1 MKKSQTPSLLFSIFV
16 LFGAISV
23 ASAQGTASRVTG
35 TVTDENGAAVPGAT
49 VTLSNEE
56 RKLLFTTETSDS
68 GTYVFDSVQVAI
80 YTVTVEKQGFKRFV
94 SSGNKVDVNQ
104 PATINATLEVGA
116 VSELVQVVATA
127 EVVQTSSSGNFGNSV
142 EQKTLET
149 LPIVGTRG
157 RNPLTFI
164 NLQPGVTPNAN
175 TGGGIHVHG
184 ARDRAFNFTLDG
196 IDINES
202 SAGGSNFTPLRTN
215 PDSLVE
221 FQVVTSNFTAE
232 LGRSSGAQITLVT
245 RSGTNEFHGTLFE
258 FYQTPRF
265 QANAFINN
273 LNRQGKPQFVQHIYG
288 GSLGGP
294 LPLPRFGEGGRSI
307 YSGNTFF
314 FVNFQRLRATETR
327 SVTRTVY
334 TASARQGIWR
344 YVQGRQNIP
353 AGAANAV
360 VDANGNL
367 LPGLTATTYSVPA
380 NDPLA
385 LGLDPTILAII
396 NRTPLPNNFTT
407 GDGLNTAGFT
417 TTVPANQEKQYDF
430 VMKIDH
436 NFNERNSVYVRYAQG
451 EQNTLSDTAN
461 DGTPRFPGFPNW
473 VDTFRTPKNL
483 AVNYRWSP
491 TGNLTNEL
499 VVGFNRF
506 AFSFNNPDPN
516 ANTNPP
522 FTFTRIN
529 DSALVN
535 ITTPINATPPINN
548 LRRLTTYQLADNLSL
563 IRGSHT
569 FKGGINFRYQ
579 KHDDIRS
586 SVAAQNTSLF
596 VDFDR
601 QVNPPDANAF
611 RITSTQLPGLNAT
624 DRNRLLTMINELLG
638 RVGTMAQAFV
648 AADES
653 AFATPG
659 TPFLYDARYP
669 EYDFY
674 FQDTWKFRPN
684 LTFDLGVRW
693 EVKIS
698 PKGGGDDI
706 ILVPDRAIRLGEA
719 PSDSVKFVEG
729 QLFDSDWNNFAPT
742 VGFAWDPFKT
752 GKTSIRGNFRLAY
765 DRMNTFI
772 VSSQIL
778 PNMPGTTTGVVN
790 TTFGTAGGR
799 ARNLPILSPTGS
811 PLSLR
816 QQPPFSIN
824 SLTVFD
830 PSTRSP
836 KTYQWGF
843 SAQREIGFKSVLEVN
858 YIGRKG
864 IGLYGAY
871 DVNQV
876 DIFNNGFLSAF
887 NTVRAGGDSA
897 LINALLS
904 ADAGRIAAGVTGSVF
919 LRNTLASAAVSQ
931 GSAATA
937 ANAIA
942 IRRNSGA
949 TVPVIVQSGFSPFFF
964 RSYPQFS
971 GGLRVLDSND
981 FSTYHALEAQIKRRF
996 GNGLGF
1002 QASYTLAKSMDNRSF
1017 DPAFSVVSTG
1027 SVQSASSTPFDNR
1040 NRRLNYA
1047 RSDFDRRHTL
1057 QGYMVADLPWG
1068 RGRRYLNNL
1077 HPVVDRIIGGWELGG
1092 VLLFASGRPFT
1103 VYSGLNTVSN
1113 VNQSPINCNDCS
1125 ATMGNLIVENG
1136 RTFWFS
1142 AEQRAQFS
1150 QPGPGEL
1157 GNTGRN
1163 FFNTPTVFVMDLTI
1177 GKRFRFTETMSLEIR
1192 GEMQNITNHVNQDV
1206 PTATFTS
1213 PTFGR
1218 IDDSGVIIPARKIQ
1232 LSAKFHF

>member
-1 MKKSQTPSLLFSIFV
+1 MKNSIATGLL
-16 LFGAISV
+16 LSV
-23 ASAQGTASRVTG
+23 TILLGASALTLGQGTASRVTG
-35 TVTDENGAAVPGAT
+35 TVLDQKGGAVPGAT

-56 RKLLFTTETSDS
+56 RKLVFTTETSDS
-68 GTYVFDSVQVAI
+68 GTYVFDSVQVAT
-80 YTVTVEKQGFKRFV
+80 YTLTVEKQGFKRFI

-104 PATINATLEVGA
+104 PATINVTLEIGA
-116 VSELVQVVATA
+116 ISELVQVVGTA

-157 RNPLTFI
+157 RNPLSFI

-196 IDINES
+196 VDINET

-215 PDSLVE
+215 PDSLTE

-232 LGRSSGAQITLVT
+232 LGRSSGAQVTLVT
-245 RSGTNEFHGTLFE
+245 RSGTSEFHGTIFE
-258 FYQTPRF
+258 FYQTPRL

-288 GSLGGP
+288 GSVGGP
-294 LPLPRFGEGGRSI
+294 LPLPRFGEGGSSI
-307 YSGNTFF
+307 YSGKTFF
-314 FVNFQRLRATETR
+314 FVNLQRLRATETR

-360 VDANGNL
+360 VDAAGNL
-367 LPGLTATTYSVPA
+367 LPGLTARTYSVSA
-380 NDPLA
+380 NDPLGF
-385 LGLDPTILAII
+385 GLDPTILGII
-396 NRTPLPNNFTT
+396 NRTPLPNNFTV

-430 VMKIDH
+430 VTKIDH
-436 NFNERNSVYVRYAQG
+436 NFNERNAIYVRYAQG

-491 TGNLTNEL
+491 TGSITNEL

-506 AFSFNNPDPN
+506 GFSFNNPDPN
-516 ANTNPP
+516 ANSNPP
-522 FTFTRIN
+522 FTFT
-529 DSALVN
+529 N
-535 ITTPINATPPINN
+535 ITNSINFTPPINN
-548 LRRLTTYQLADNLSL
+548 LRRLTTYQLVDNLSL
-563 IRGSHT
+563 IQGSHT

-586 SVAAQNTSLF
+586 SVAALNTNLA
-596 VDFDR
+596 VDFSR
-601 QVNPPDANAF
+601 TVNPPDATAH
-611 RITSTQLPGLNAT
+611 RITAAQLPGLNAT
-624 DRNRLLTMINELLG
+624 DRNRLLSMINELLG
-638 RVGTMAQAFV
+638 RVGNMSQAFV
-648 AADES
+648 AAGD
-653 AFATPG
+653 AFAPAG

-684 LTFDLGVRW
+684 LTFDFGVRW
-693 EVKIS
+693 EVKMT
-698 PKGGGDDI
+698 PRGGGINI
-706 ILVPDRAIRLGEA
+706 ILRPDRPIRLGEA
-719 PSDSVKFVEG
+719 PNDAIKFVEG
-729 QLFDSDWNNFAPT
+729 ELFDSDWNNLAPT
-742 VGFAWDPFKT
+742 AGFAWDPFKT

-772 VSSQIL
+772 ISSQIL
-778 PNMPGTTTGVVN
+778 PNMPGTSTGVVN
-790 TTFGTAGGR
+790 TSFGTGGGR
-799 ARNLPILSPTGS
+799 VRNGLPVLAPVGS
-811 PLSLR
+811 PSLLS
-816 QQPPFSIN
+816 QPPPFSTN

-836 KTYQWGF
+836 KTYQWGLSF
-843 SAQREIGFKSVLEVN
+843 QREVGFKSVLEVN

-864 IGLYGAY
+864 IGLFGAY

-876 DIFNNGFLSAF
+876 NIFARDPRFNESFLEAF
-887 NTVRAGGDSA
+887 NTVRAGGDSP

-904 ADAGRIAAGVTGSVF
+904 ADVTRPAGVSGSAH
-919 LRNTLASAAVSQ
+919 LRNTVASAAVTQ
-931 GSAATA
+931 GSVATA
-937 ANAIA
+937 ANSIA
-942 IRRNSGA
+942 IRRNTGA
-949 TVPVIVQSGFSPFFF
+949 AVPVIVQGGFSPFFF
-964 RSYPQFS
+964 RPYPQFS
-971 GGLRVLDSND
+971 GALRVLDSND
-981 FSTYHALEAQIKRRF
+981 FSTYHALEAQFKRRF

-1002 QASYTLAKSMDNRSF
+1002 QASYTLAKSMDTRSF
-1017 DPAFSVVSTG
+1017 DPTFSVVSTG
-1027 SVQSASSTPFDNR
+1027 SAQSASSTPFDNR
-1040 NRRLNYA
+1040 DRRLNYA
-1047 RSDFDRRHTL
+1047 RSDFDRRHSL
-1057 QGYMVADLPWG
+1057 QGYLVSDLPWG
-1068 RGRRYLNNL
+1068 RGRRYLQNL
-1077 HPVVDRIIGGWELGG
+1077 HPVVNSIIGGWELGG

-1113 VNQSPINCNDCS
+1113 VNQSPANCSNCS

-1142 AEQRAQFS
+1142 ASQRGQFS

-1163 FFNTPTVFVMDLTI
+1163 FFNTPTVFDMDVTL
-1177 GKRFRFTETMSLEIR
+1177 GKRFRFTETMNLEIR
-1192 GEMQNITNHVNQDV
+1192 GEMQNVTNHVNQDN
-1206 PTATFTS
+1206 PTATLTS
-1213 PTFGR
+1213 GTFGR
-1218 IDDSGVIIPARKIQ
+1218 IDDSGVIISARKIQ

>member
-1 MKKSQTPSLLFSIFV
+1 MRKRTTTLLLSI
-16 LFGAISV
+16 LITISAGTV
-23 ASAQGTASRVTG
+23 TMGQGTASRVTG
-35 TVTDENGAAVPGAT
+35 TVLDEKGAALPGAI
-49 VTLSNEE
+49 VTLTNDE
-56 RKLLFTTETSDS
+56 RKLSLTTATSNS
-68 GTYVFDSVQVAI
+68 GTYVFDTVQVAV
-80 YTVTVEKQGFKRFV
+80 YTITVEKQGFKRFV

-104 PATINATLEVGA
+104 PATVNVTLEVGS
-116 VSELVQVVATA
+116 VSELVQVVDTA

-142 EQKTLET
+142 EQRTLET

-157 RNPLTFI
+157 RNPLSFI
-164 NLQPGVTPNAN
+164 NIQPGVSANAN

-196 IDINES
+196 IDINET

-232 LGRSSGAQITLVT
+232 LGRSSGAQVTLVT

-314 FVNFQRLRATETR
+314 FVNLQRLRATETR

-334 TASARQGIWR
+334 TSSARQGIWR

-353 AGAANAV
+353 AGTANAV
-360 VDANGNL
+360 VDASGNL
-367 LPGLTATTYSVPA
+367 IAGLTATSYSVPA

-385 LGLDPTILAII
+385 LGLDPTLLGII
-396 NRTPLPNNFTT
+396 NRTPLPNNFTV

-417 TTVPANQEKQYDF
+417 TTVAANQEKQYDF
-430 VMKIDH
+430 VTKIDH
-436 NFNERNSVYVRYAQG
+436 NFNERNALYVRYAQG

-491 TGNLTNEL
+491 TPSITNEL
-499 VVGFNRF
+499 VAGLSRF
-506 AFSFNNPDPN
+506 GFSFNNPDPN

-522 FTFTRIN
+522 FTFT
-529 DSALVN
+529 N
-535 ITTPINATPPINN
+535 ITDSINPTPPINN

-563 IRGSHT
+563 LRGSHT

-586 SVAAQNTSLF
+586 SVAALNTNLL
-596 VDFDR
+596 VDLSR
-601 QVNPPDANAF
+601 TTNPPDATAH
-611 RITSTQLPGLNAT
+611 RITATQLPGLNAN
-624 DRNRLLTMINELLG
+624 DRNRLLSMINELLG
-638 RVGTMAQAFV
+638 RVGSMSQAFV
-648 AADES
+648 ADGDS
-653 AFATPG
+653 AFAPPG
-659 TPFLYDARYP
+659 TAFLYDARYP

-684 LTFDLGVRW
+684 LTLDMGLRW

-698 PKGGGDDI
+698 PKGGGNNI
-706 ILVPDRAIRLGEA
+706 ILRPDRPIRLGEA
-719 PSDSVKFVEG
+719 PSDAIKFAEG

-765 DRMNTFI
+765 DLMNTFI

-778 PNMPGTTTGVVN
+778 PNMPGTSTGVVN
-790 TTFGTAGGR
+790 TSFGTGGGR
-799 ARNLPILSPTGS
+799 VRNGLPTLTPAGS
-811 PLSLR
+811 PISLR
-816 QQPPFSIN
+816 QPPPFSTN

-843 SAQREIGFKSVLEVN
+843 SAQREIGFKSVLEIN

-864 IGLYGAY
+864 IGLYGGY
-871 DVNQV
+871 DANQV
-876 DIFNNGFLSAF
+876 DIFNNGFLPAF
-887 NTVRAGGDSA
+887 NIVRAGGEST
-897 LINALLS
+897 LINSLLS
-904 ADAGRIAAGVTGSVF
+904 ADAGRIAAGVSGSVF
-919 LRNTLASAAVSQ
+919 LRNTLAAAAVTQ
-931 GSAATA
+931 GSVAAA

-942 IRRNSGA
+942 TRRNTGA
-949 TVPVIVQSGFSPFFF
+949 TLPVLVQSGFSPFFF
-964 RSYPQFS
+964 RNYPQFS
-971 GGLRVLDSND
+971 GALRVLDTND
-981 FSTYHALEAQIKRRF
+981 ISTYHGLEAQLKRRF
-996 GNGLGF
+996 SNWMGF
-1002 QASYTLAKSMDNRSF
+1002 QVSYTLAKSMDTRSF
-1017 DPAFSVVSTG
+1017 DPAFTVVNTG
-1027 SVQSASSTPFDNR
+1027 SAQSSSSTPFDNR
-1040 NRRLNYA
+1040 NRRLNFA

-1057 QGYMVADLPWG
+1057 QGYMVSDLPFG
-1068 RGRRYLNNL
+1068 RGRRYLNDI
-1077 HPVVDRIIGGWELGG
+1077 HPVLDKIVGGWELGG
-1092 VLLFASGRPFT
+1092 VLVFASGRPFT
-1103 VYSGLNTVSN
+1103 VYSGINTVSN
-1113 VNQSPINCNDCS
+1113 VNNSPANCNNCS
-1125 ATMGNLIVENG
+1125 ATMGNLVVENG
-1136 RTFWFS
+1136 RTFWFD
-1142 AEQRAQFS
+1142 AAQRAQFS
-1150 QPGPGEL
+1150 QPAPGEL

-1163 FFNTPTVFVMDLTI
+1163 FFNTPTLFSMDMTL
-1177 GKRFRFTETMSLEIR
+1177 GKRFRFTESINLEIR
-1192 GEMQNITNHVNQDV
+1192 GEMQNLTNHVNQDV

-1213 PTFGR
+1213 GTFGR
-1218 IDDSGVIIPARKIQ
+1218 IDDSGVIVPARKIQ
-1232 LSAKFHF
+1232 LSAKLHF